1 MPLQNTSRN
10 ETGFTLLE
18 IVITL
23 VLLGILSAVTVQ
35 FVASSAEVSQIQTER
50 NKLMSE
56 ARLSMEAMTR
66 EIRFAVPASV
76 VATAVSI
83 TFDKQ
88 FSYLQDLTLAGIN
101 YTYNPAAQVIQRTGG
116 AVSTVA
122 TQVSAFTITDNAGWY
137 TISMTLTHP
146 VGGSFA
152 LTSAVRPRI
161 P

>member
-1 MPLQNTSRN
+1 MHFQNTSRN
-10 ETGFTLLE
+10 EAGFTLLE
-18 IVITL
+18 IVITV
-23 VLLGILSAVTVQ
+23 VLLGIISVVTIQ
-35 FVASSAEVSQIQTER
+35 FVSSSAEVGQIQTER
-50 NKLMSE
+50 NKLVNE
-56 ARLSMEAMTR
+56 ARLVMETMTR
-66 EIRFAVPASV
+66 EIRYAVPPSV

-88 FSYLQDLTLAGIN
+88 FPYLQDATVAGID

-122 TQVSAFTITDNAGWY
+122 TQVSAFAITDNAGWY
-137 TISMTLTHP
+137 TISMTLTHSL
-146 VGGSFA
+146 GGNFS

>member
-1 MPLQNTSRN
+1 MHFQHTSRN
-10 ETGFTLLE
+10 ETGFTLIE
-18 IVITL
+18 VVITL
-23 VLLGILSAVTVQ
+23 VLLGIISVVTIQ
-35 FVASSAEVSQIQTER
+35 FVSSSAEVGQIQTER
-50 NKLMSE
+50 NKLVSE
-56 ARLSMEAMTR
+56 ARLVMEAMTR

-76 VATAVSI
+76 VATAVSL

-88 FSYLQDLTLAGIN
+88 FPYLQDLTVLGVD
-101 YTYNPAAQVIQRTGG
+101 YTYDPVAQVIQRTGG

-122 TQVSAFTITDNAGWY
+122 TQVSAFAITDNAGWY

-146 VGGSFA
+146 LGGNFS